1 VGVIFDDM
9 LRSGTTMFQAAAEAK
24 KRGAKRV
31 VGAVAHFFGVSS
43 RGKSFEEKL
52 VESALDELIITNTRP
67 DYFERA
73 IDTPELR
80 AKITLLDISP
90 YLARA
95 IRNYLTGGTVK
106 DMIQGVPDRRELYQ
120 ILHAAGAGS
129 R

>member
-1 VGVIFDDM
+1 M
-9 LRSGTTMFQAAAEAK
+9 
-24 KRGAKRV
+24 
-31 VGAVAHFFGVSS
+31 AHFFGFGS
-43 RGKSFEEKL
+43 RGKTFEEKL
-52 VESALDELIITNTRP
+52 VESELDELIITNTRP
-67 DYFERA
+67 DYFARVL
-73 IDTPELR
+73 DTPELQ

-106 DMIQGVPDRRELYQ
+106 DMIQRVPDRRELYQ